1 MQDSKNGFV
10 FSTSDELC
18 QKLIQLAGGF
28 PRDIGLLDKFQ
39 REIRLNRTTETWQKV
54 WDREARLYFTRRSKP
69 IILNTCMTLLIDNRN
84 MINLVTYSPIGLDR
98 RVK

>member
-69 IILNTCMTLLIDNRN
+69 IGLYVTRLIIFLLSISSVIQVFR
-84 MINLVTYSPIGLDR
+84 MIGLDR

>member
-69 IILNTCMTLLIDNRN
+69 IGLYTCMTLLIDNRN